1 MMWVSVIDWV
11 SQLLTFV
18 LWIVLTYLVHAH
30 H

>member
-18 LWIVLTYLVHAH
+18 LWIVLTCLVHAH